1 MTAVLFIGPS
11 MPMEKVRSLFDGE
24 IRPPIKRGDLPELLN
39 RPEPPRHIGI
49 VDGQFLHAL
58 SVAPKEV
65 LNCLYRGISVYGGS
79 SMGALRGTECAP
91 FGMVGIGEIFRMY
104 RDGVLFADD
113 EVAISYESDTLR
125 AISEPMANIRVA
137 VAEAVAAGHA
147 SEAVAETVLATAKGL
162 YFPDR
167 SYPNLSLATRDRIP
181 REEHERLFAFLC
193 GPDVPD
199 QKHRDAEELILTLNA
214 AVEADR
220 AEREADEEVAV

>member
-11 MPMEKVRSLFDGE
+11 MPMEKVRSLFGGE
-24 IRPPIKRGDLPELLN
+24 IRPPIKRGDLPELMN

-65 LNCLYRGISVYGGS
+65 LNCIYRGISVYGAS

-91 FGMVGIGEIFRMY
+91 FGMTGIGEIFRMY
-104 RDGVLFADD
+104 RDGVLYADD

-125 AISEPMANIRVA
+125 PISEPMANIRVA

-147 SEAVAETVLATAKGL
+147 SPATAEKVLAAAKAM

-167 SYPNLSLATRDRIP
+167 SYPNLRLATRGELP
-181 REEHERLFAFLC
+181 EEEHARLFAFLT

-199 QKHRDAEELILTLNA
+199 QKHRDAEELILALNA

-220 AEREADEEVAV
+220 AARAAEEVPS